1 MELEEEKSRNLFVY
15 NNIMVNNLNL
25 IIRNKDFGLEKVDF
39 TENFRTRL
47 ASRGIVFDP
56 KTKKIAMVVK
66 TKINEYKLPGG
77 GREGEETEE
86 ETFYRE
92 IFEETGCKVK
102 IVEKLGTILE
112 ERENIDMK
120 QISTIFVSELIEDTK
135 ELHPTK
141 KEIDEGLTVEW
152 MEVGAALE
160 AVRNSFELVLGDDYE
175 DLYNAR
181 FVLKRDLAILE
192 YYIKH

>member
-1 MELEEEKSRNLFVY
+1 
-15 NNIMVNNLNL
+15 
-25 IIRNKDFGLEKVDF
+25 
-39 TENFRTRL
+39 
-47 ASRGIVFDP
+47 
-56 KTKKIAMVVK
+56 MVVK

-92 IFEETGCKVK
+92 IFEETGCRVK

-120 QISTIFVSELIEDTK
+120 QISTIFVSELVEDTK
-135 ELHPTK
+135 ELHPTE

-160 AVRNSFELVLGDDYE
+160 AVKNSFELVLGDDYE